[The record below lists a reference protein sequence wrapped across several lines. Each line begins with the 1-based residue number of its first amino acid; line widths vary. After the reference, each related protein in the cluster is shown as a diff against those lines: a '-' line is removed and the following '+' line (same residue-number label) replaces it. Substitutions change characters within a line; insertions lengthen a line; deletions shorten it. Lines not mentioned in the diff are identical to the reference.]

1 MNTTMPRVKRVAVE
15 RPSTLVID
23 WRGGGQD
30 RVDLAGWIATGGEI
44 LAPLADPVEFAKA
57 TVADHGT
64 AVAWD
69 DDDLRID
76 AVHLELLAG
85 EQRPFT
91 SDDAAAWQDAVQ
103 LSNREVAALLGI
115 GVSTWNAYKAG
126 GAIPAAVAMICRAAR
141 RDPLILQAHLQPR
154 PSAGRPRGS

>member
-1 MNTTMPRVKRVAVE
+1 MKSTPRITSVAVVP
-15 RPSTLVID
+15 PSPLAIAG
-23 WRGGGQD
+23 RGGGRD
-30 RVDLAGWIATGGEI
+30 RVDLAGWIATGGDI
-44 LAPLADPVEFAKA
+44 LAPLANPAEFAKA
-57 TVADHGT
+57 AVVDHGA

-76 AVHLELLAG
+76 AVHLELLAH

-91 SDDAAAWQDAVQ
+91 ADDAATWQHVVK

-126 GAIPAAVAMICRAAR
+126 GVVPATVAMICRAAQ
-141 RDPLILQAHLQPR
+141 RDPLIIQAHLQPR
-154 PSAGRPRGS
+154 PPAGRPRGS